1 MSEDLTPEMV
11 QKMKVAELKAELT
24 KRDLDSSGLKADLV
38 TRLNEHI
45 VSAGVAGEG
54 ANAAPA
60 EPQTQEI
67 DEPLQGEKR
76 KEPEAAPVD
85 DAVEAAAD
93 DASNEQCKKA
103 RVEENENGS
112 AAAPTDPA
120 PAPAPTSTSRWNAEE
135 TVTTAPAEDQ
145 QQHHVSSAEY
155 VVDTQPVVAAPKIK
169 KTKGA
174 EVYVGNLD
182 PYTTEED
189 LRALFSQ
196 LGEVTEI
203 RLKMRQQ
210 MGGRNFGFVRFSDKD
225 AAARAVSEL
234 DRRLELHG
242 RTLTISFTA
251 VNDKL
256 RFTNLPIH
264 WRADQIEAALESQGC
279 EGVYE
284 MELPLEADGV
294 SNQGFCVV
302 EFDNHPAAQR
312 AYRITT
318 TPSTGVVMDG
328 KRLTVDWPDGV
339 DRSTQQQAQQRM
351 GLGGQ
356 LDGDM
361 QVKNIYVGGVPVD
374 VTEAEM
380 RSVFEAFGE
389 IDNVRLA
396 GQAPNARRPD
406 FAFVNYRDRESAIRA
421 LESLRV
427 EPRAQIRG
435 HALDVEM
442 AKPPKSQ
449 MMMQQQQRAAYGA
462 AQGYSQGYQ
471 QAYAQGTG
479 YTAGGSY
486 YQQTSGGAWQQQP
499 TEAAYGAYGQQAAV
513 TGQGV
518 WQQQGYGTAG
528 VGGVQQSY
536 GTYGGQQGQQQQW
549 GVGGQQQQGW
559 DQGGTGA
566 GGQSYGRY

>member
-1 MSEDLTPEMV
+1 MAD
-11 QKMKVAELKAELT
+11 LKAELT
-24 KRDLDSSGLKADLV
+24 KRGLDPNGLKADLV

-45 VSAGVAGEG
+45 ASGGGAGEEEE
-54 ANAAPA
+54 AAATPAA
-60 EPQTQEI
+60 EPHTQEA
-67 DEPLQGEKR
+67 DEPPQGEKR

-85 DAVEAAAD
+85 DATEAAAA
-93 DASNEQCKKA
+93 DAAYDEQYKKA

-112 AAAPTDPA
+112 AAAPADPA
-120 PAPAPTSTSRWNAEE
+120 PAPAPASTSRWGAQEA
-135 TVTTAPAEDQ
+135 TTTAPAHDQ
-145 QQHHVSSAEY
+145 QQHYGGSAGY
-155 VVDTQPVVAAPKIK
+155 VVDTQPVVAAPKVK
-169 KTKGA
+169 KLKGA

-182 PYTTEED
+182 AYTTEED

-225 AAARAVSEL
+225 AATRAVTEL

-242 RTLTISFTA
+242 RTLTISFTQ

-256 RFTNLPIH
+256 RFQNLPVH

-284 MELPLEADGV
+284 MELPMEADGMT
-294 SNQGFCVV
+294 NQGYCVV

-318 TPSTGVVMDG
+318 TAATGVVMDG
-328 KRLTVDWPDGV
+328 MRLTVDWPDGV
-339 DRSTQQQAQQRM
+339 DRSTQQQAQQRL

-356 LDGDM
+356 MDGDM
-361 QVKNIYVGGVPVD
+361 QVKNIYVGGVPHD

-406 FAFVNYRDRESAIRA
+406 FAFVNYRDRDSAIRA
-421 LESLRV
+421 LQTLQV
-427 EPRAQIRG
+427 EPKAQIRG
-435 HALDVEM
+435 CTLEVEM
-442 AKPPKSQ
+442 AKPPKNT
-449 MMMQQQQRAAYGA
+449 MQQQQQQRGAYGA

-486 YQQTSGGAWQQQP
+486 YQQASGGGWQQQP
-499 TEAAYGAYGQQAAV
+499 TEAAYGVYGQQAAV
-513 TGQGV
+513 AGQGG
-518 WQQQGYGTAG
+518 WQQQGYGTTAA
-528 VGGVQQSY
+528 VGGGAQQSY

-549 GVGGQQQQGW
+549 GGSGQQQQGW
-559 DQGGTGA
+559 DQGGTG
-566 GGQSYGRY
+566 GQSYGRY